1 MTLIKYLLNGK
12 TIDLTG
18 DNIVI
23 KSDNFSVDETG
34 KVTATSGEI
43 GGFTTTANEFSSE
56 LYSSYA
62 YSRTDLDKIRDYI
75 LEEITLTEEEIE
87 LYDVDKNGII
97 DAVDYMMINNYIA
110 TGTSAETPGEVK
122 WTNGDVFNTFTIKNG
137 TGERIVGL
145 NAFRSYIKYLDANII
160 SLNGKSISE
169 NRILWEGSHYMN
181 GTQSANLSEL
191 VSEQKTGIVLVW
203 SAYDTTNS
211 VALDSNFTFVYV
223 PKAWI
228 ELTDGGGYGVTS
240 HISGT
245 NFSNMACK
253 YVYVADDHITG
264 NDSNIASGTTN
275 GITYDNRNA
284 VLRYVLGV

>member
-1 MTLIKYLLNGK
+1 MLIKYLLSGK

-62 YSRTDLDKIRDYI
+62 YSQTDLNKIRDYI
-75 LEEITLTEEEIE
+75 LEKITLTQEETE
-87 LYDVDKNGII
+87 LYDVDKNGVV

-110 TGTSAETPGEVK
+110 TGTSSETPGEVK

-169 NRILWEGSHYMN
+169 NRILWEGAIFMKE
-181 GTQSANLSEL
+181 GQIAEL
-191 VSEQKTGIVLVW
+191 FEPVSEQKTGIVLVW
-203 SAYDTTNS
+203 SSYRNGVADNS
-211 VALDSNFTFVYV
+211 NWTYCFV
-223 PKAWI
+223 PK
-228 ELTDGGGYGVTS
+228 E
-240 HISGT
+240 HIQYANGAGIDMHMSGT
-245 NFSNMACK
+245 AFGGMCCK
-253 YVYVADDHITG
+253 YVYVSDNQITG
-264 NDSNIASGTTN
+264 HASNDDTGTAN
-275 GITYDNRNA
+275 GITYTNNLF